1 MFNLY
6 FVNTFCDLIH
16 VMIISCFVCDVRVGA
31 TGWKGTF
38 CEQRDA
44 GHRIEKTLWETSI
57 NRQCCARCDCK
68 YKQCSMFL
76 WMTVDI
82 WAVFT
87 YTVPLNCPLCSI
99 NHLRRQTAEYDYL
112 LILELGKLP
121 LAIFRF
127 TNGLFPLRQHFE
139 ILKSCLANIW
149 I

>member
-1 MFNLY
+1 MWFNSCYDNQLFCVWRQSAHARMKMY
-6 FVNTFCDLIH
+6 HLQAERRWTSDMKDTVRNIDNVVRDVTVN
-16 VMIISCFVCDVRVGA
+16 
-31 TGWKGTF
+31 
-38 CEQRDA
+38 
-44 GHRIEKTLWETSI
+44 I
-57 NRQCCARCDCK
+57 NNAP
-68 YKQCSMFL
+68 CSYEL
-76 WMTVDI
+76 TVDI

-127 TNGLFPLRQHFE
+127 TNDLFPLRQHSE
-139 ILKSCLANIW
+139 ILNSYLANIW